1 MTNKN
6 LGKRIIAYRAK
17 HNLSIGQMAMLCR
30 VSSVTMT
37 NVERGL
43 QNPSRLTLTKILAVL
58 DSDN

>member
-6 LGKRIIAYRAK
+6 LGKRILAYRAR
-17 HNLSIGQMAMLCR
+17 HNLSVAKMAQLCK

-37 NVERGL
+37 HIERGL

-58 DSDN
+58 DNDK